1 MDEISYIVW
10 SEARTRPWIQYF
22 DTWAFLTDS
31 NLQYTLEAP
40 NADGVRRVMR
50 QKDDVHL
57 SVVGADRVS
66 WAILARLA
74 ELVDLSAGRIEPPA
88 TQAPPESVKERSEI
102 PPTMPGAE

>member
-1 MDEISYIVW
+1 M
-10 SEARTRPWIQYF
+10 
-22 DTWAFLTDS
+22 
-31 NLQYTLEAP
+31 
-40 NADGVRRVMR
+40 
-50 QKDDVHL
+50 